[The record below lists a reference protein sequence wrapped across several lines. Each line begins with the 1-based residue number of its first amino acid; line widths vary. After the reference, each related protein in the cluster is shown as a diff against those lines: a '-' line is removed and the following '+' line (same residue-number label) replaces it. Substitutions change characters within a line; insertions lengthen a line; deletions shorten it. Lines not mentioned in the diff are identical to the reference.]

1 MMKFLLSALLSFATV
16 HNVNAQDYL
25 DAMAK
30 RSCECVEKLPENI
43 NKQSITMQVGFCI
56 LQSAS
61 PDDKLKILKD
71 HQVDM
76 NNPMKD
82 GQKTGELVGARM
94 ASVCPAT
101 LIKLSSDAIEA
112 RGSVSGKINKVDAD
126 NFVVFSLQDASG
138 KVSKYIWLTQVN
150 SNLDL
155 AASYKTLIGKTV
167 KISFET
173 KDVFDPKIGEY
184 RPFKIITNLQAN

>member
-1 MMKFLLSALLSFATV
+1 MMKFLLTALLSFSTV

-30 RSCECVEKLPENI
+30 RSCECIEKLPENI
-43 NKQSITMQVGFCI
+43 NKQAVTMQVGFCI

-61 PDDKLKILKD
+61 QDDKLKILKD
-71 HQVDM
+71 HQIDM

-82 GQKTGELVGARM
+82 GQRAGELVGARM
-94 ASVCPAT
+94 ASACPAT
-101 LIKLSSDAIEA
+101 LIKLTADVADA
-112 RGSVSGKINKVDAD
+112 RGSASGKINKVDTD
-126 NFVVFSLQDASG
+126 HFVVFSLQEASG
-138 KVSKYIWLTQVN
+138 KISKFIWLTQVKT
-150 SNLDL
+150 NLDL
-155 AASYKTLIGKTV
+155 AASYNNLIGKTV

-173 KDVFDPKIGEY
+173 KDIFDPKIGEY